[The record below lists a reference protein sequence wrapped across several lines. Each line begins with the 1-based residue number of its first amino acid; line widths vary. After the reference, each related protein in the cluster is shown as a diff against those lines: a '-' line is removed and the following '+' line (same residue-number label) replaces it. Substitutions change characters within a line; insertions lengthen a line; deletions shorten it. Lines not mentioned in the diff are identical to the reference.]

1 MDLIE
6 PRSKTE
12 VREALRGASA
22 DGARISI
29 VGGRAHLDKGN
40 PSEVDVEVGTS
51 GLDRVIAYDPAEM
64 LAVVEAGMRMGELRR
79 VLADGG
85 QEWPADVSDD
95 ATVGGT
101 IATAP
106 SSPRRLR
113 MGPLRDTVVEMEL
126 VTGDG
131 RLVRSGA
138 RTVKSVAG
146 YDVHR
151 LATGSLGTLGAIAQV
166 ALKVR
171 PLPRTRRVV
180 IASEGGLDAG
190 RKMLAAVPLPSS
202 VVATPR
208 GVEVALEGWPEEVE
222 EQTADVRRAVGDVS
236 VTEDEVA
243 HGPEAINAPVVVEVA
258 VPPSKFEAV
267 LGDETDWR
275 ALMGVGIAWVGL
287 PEANDRLAAL
297 RGRVA
302 DAGGIAP
309 VIRGPG
315 GLGVAPVPAL
325 DVHRRLKAAFDPAG
339 ILAPG
344 RFWGGL

>member
-6 PRSKTE
+6 PGSREE
-12 VREALRGASA
+12 VREALREASER
-22 DGARISI
+22 GKRVSI
-29 VGGRAHLDKGN
+29 VGGRTHLDKGN
-40 PSEVDVEVGTS
+40 ATEVELELATS

-64 LAVVEAGMRMGELRR
+64 LAVVEAGMRIGDLRR
-79 VLADGG
+79 LLAEGG
-85 QEWPADVSDD
+85 QEWPAGADDD

-151 LATGSLGTLGAIAQV
+151 LATGSLGTLGAIVQV
-166 ALKVR
+166 AVKVR
-171 PLPRTRRVV
+171 PLPRTRRVL
-180 IASEGGLDAG
+180 ISWEGGLNAG
-190 RKMLAAVPLPSS
+190 RRMLAAVPLPSS
-202 VVATPR
+202 VVATPL

-222 EQTADVRRAVGDVS
+222 EQTADVRGAVGDVS
-236 VTEDEVA
+236 VADDEVV
-243 HGPEAINAPVVVEVA
+243 HGPEAITAPVVVEVA
-258 VPPSKFEAV
+258 VPPSSFEAV

-287 PEANDRLAAL
+287 SDAGEQLTAL
-297 RGRVA
+297 RKRAA

-309 VIRGPG
+309 VIRGQG
-315 GLGVAPVPAL
+315 GLGDAPVAAL
-325 DVHRRLKAAFDPAG
+325 EVHRRLKAAFDPAG
-339 ILAPG
+339 ILSPG
-344 RFWGGL
+344 RFWGGS